1 MWSKTK
7 TTRLEKV
14 VKQFVVLMPTA
25 FMAIAGKFSY
35 SKADKET
42 QRTCKKDNKGQVR
55 CFVSKQID

>member
-35 SKADKET
+35 SQAET
-42 QRTCKKDNKGQVR
+42 EKPKGPAKRTTKVR
-55 CFVSKQID
+55 SGAL